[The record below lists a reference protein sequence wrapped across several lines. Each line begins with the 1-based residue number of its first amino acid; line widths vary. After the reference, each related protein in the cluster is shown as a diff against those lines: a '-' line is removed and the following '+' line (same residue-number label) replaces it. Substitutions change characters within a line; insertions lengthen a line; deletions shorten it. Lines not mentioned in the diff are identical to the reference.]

1 MFKFSSLVM
10 TLLLVVTFTACRGKK
25 KCCAY
30 HNANNENVQ
39 EVVNV
44 DNVNST
50 NATKELN

>member
-30 HNANNENVQ
+30 HNATTEHVQ

-44 DNVNST
+44 DNVN
-50 NATKELN
+50 ATKELN